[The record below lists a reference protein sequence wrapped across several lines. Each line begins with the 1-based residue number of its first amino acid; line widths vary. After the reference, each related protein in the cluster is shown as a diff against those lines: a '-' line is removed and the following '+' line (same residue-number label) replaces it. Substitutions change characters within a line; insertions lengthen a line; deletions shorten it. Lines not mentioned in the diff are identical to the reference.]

1 MCICSISCGLSHS
14 GPQYKC
20 PSIHQAVVVPPDANF
35 AVSYKAADKRK
46 LCKAYKMEAFGDGS
60 GSQRCT
66 NGLNHWADS
75 VRNYMGVS
83 GSNTGVFCYQNNSCK
98 LPGSLSEN

>member
-1 MCICSISCGLSHS
+1 M
-14 GPQYKC
+14 
-20 PSIHQAVVVPPDANF
+20 PPDANF
-35 AVSYKAADKRK
+35 AVSYNAADKTK
-46 LCKAYKMEAFGDGS
+46 LCNAYKMDS
-60 GSQRCT
+60 ITGSQDCR

-75 VRNYMGVS
+75 VRIYMGVS